1 MPKPDGALAFLEPI
15 ETRSRNEAVQQALI
29 EMIQGADLKIGDRLP
44 PETSLAATLHVG
56 RSTIR
61 EALNRWEG
69 LGIIRRR
76 RGDGTYLS
84 ASVQAINGTV
94 SLGVQLE
101 GEALL
106 KVFEV
111 RRTLEH
117 DVVRKAALN
126 ANTAQR
132 QLIKQLCEV
141 LLAEVDSGRPWQEAD
156 AAFHQAIYDA
166 AGNQIYGKI
175 LKHLDSTIDRDQD
188 SPFSRH
194 EFGLNSF
201 PLHRTLSDAIQSADP
216 DAAEEAVNQLLDA
229 VIVEVQRII
238 RGN

>member
-1 MPKPDGALAFLEPI
+1 MLKPDGALGFLEPI
-15 ETRSRNEAVQQALI
+15 ETRSRNEAVQQALV
-29 EMIQGADLKIGDRLP
+29 EMIQRADLQIGDRLP

-84 ASVQAINGTV
+84 ASVQAIEGTV

-126 ANTAQR
+126 ANQAQR
-132 QLIKQLCEV
+132 RVITQLCDV
-141 LLAEVDSGRPWQEAD
+141 LLDEVDSGRPWREAD
-156 AAFHQAIYDA
+156 AAFHRAIYDA
-166 AGNQIYGKI
+166 SGNQIYGKI
-175 LKHLDSTIDRDQD
+175 LKHLDSTTDRGQD
-188 SPFSRH
+188 SPFDRN

-201 PLHRTLSDAIQSADP
+201 PLHRTLSDAILNADP
-216 DAAEEAVNQLLDA
+216 DAAEAAVGQLLDA
-229 VIVEVQRII
+229 VIIEVQRII
-238 RGN
+238 RAH